1 MPNSWKRAL
10 LSVGKRRELWGII
23 AATTLLGSGIVGC
36 LSQHSELLA
45 LEITSPQNRAEVTE
59 ALVTVSG
66 IVSLP
71 SAVITVGGR
80 EVEVSDDGTF
90 STSVELEYGENNIPV
105 NATVEGQEPVTKNL
119 TVIRILSLE
128 ITSPQDKAEVAQSPI
143 TIRGI
148 VSDPAA
154 LVTVNGRQIDTGKDG
169 TFYASVELNYVKN
182 KITVKATVDG
192 HTPVTKTLTVTRIL
206 VLELHSPAYRS
217 EVTEGSVMV
226 SGTVYPPSA
235 VVTVNGIEVKTTKDG
250 NFSTSV
256 ELGYGENNIVV
267 NATDPVTRTIIITR
281 KLTLEI
287 TSPQDNAEVTG
298 SSTIVSG
305 VVSDAAAVVTVNGNQ
320 VETSEDGTFS
330 VPVELRYGEN
340 TITVNATAEDSEPVT
355 RTVTITRVL
364 TLQVV
369 SPQDNAEVTE
379 SPIIIKGI
387 VSDPSA
393 VVTVDGLEIELADN
407 GTFSTSLELDQGE
420 NTIVV
425 SATAEEQEPVTK
437 TLVVRYIPSE

>member
-1 MPNSWKRAL
+1 MPNSWKQAL
-10 LSVGKRRELWGII
+10 LIVSKRRELLGII
-23 AATTLLGSGIVGC
+23 AAIALLGSGIVGC
-36 LSQHSELLA
+36 LSQHNELLA
-45 LEITSPQNRAEVTE
+45 LEITSPQNRDEVTE
-59 ALVTVSG
+59 DLVAVSG
-66 IVSLP
+66 IVSSP

-80 EVEVSDDGTF
+80 EVEMSDDGTF
-90 STSVELEYGENNIPV
+90 STSIDLEYGENNITV
-105 NATVEGQEPVTKNL
+105 NATVNGQEPVTRNL

-128 ITSPQDKAEVAQSPI
+128 TTSPQDKAEVAQSPI
-143 TIRGI
+143 IVRGI

-154 LVTVNGRQIDTGKDG
+154 VVTVNGRQINTGQDG

-182 KITVKATVDG
+182 NITVKATVDG
-192 HTPVTKTLTVTRIL
+192 QEPVTKTLTVTRIL
-206 VLELHSPAYRS
+206 VLELNSPTYKA
-217 EVTEGSVMV
+217 EVTEGSVTV

-267 NATDPVTRTIIITR
+267 NATDPVTRTVIITR

-287 TSPQDNAEVTG
+287 TSPQNNAEVTE
-298 SSTIVSG
+298 SSIIVSG
-305 VVSDAAAVVTVNGNQ
+305 VVSDAAVVVTVNENQ
-320 VETSEDGTFS
+320 IEISEDGTFS
-330 VPVELRYGEN
+330 APVELHYGEN
-340 TITVNATAEDSEPVT
+340 TITVNATAEDWEPVT
-355 RTVTITRVL
+355 RTVTITRIL

-407 GTFSTSLELDQGE
+407 GTFSTSLDLDHGE
-420 NTIVV
+420 NIIVV
-425 SATAEEQEPVTK
+425 SATVNGQEPVTK
-437 TLVVRYIPSE
+437 TLAVRYTPSE

>member
-1 MPNSWKRAL
+1 MPNSWKQAL
-10 LSVGKRRELWGII
+10 LIVSKRRELLGII
-23 AATTLLGSGIVGC
+23 AAIALLGSGIVGC
-36 LSQHSELLA
+36 LSQHNELLA
-45 LEITSPQNRAEVTE
+45 LEITSPQNRDEVTE
-59 ALVTVSG
+59 DLVAVSG
-66 IVSLP
+66 IVSSP

-80 EVEVSDDGTF
+80 EVEMSDDGTF
-90 STSVELEYGENNIPV
+90 STSIDLEYGENNITV
-105 NATVEGQEPVTKNL
+105 NATVNGQEPVTRNL

-128 ITSPQDKAEVAQSPI
+128 TTSPQDKAEVAQSPI
-143 TIRGI
+143 IVRGI

-154 LVTVNGRQIDTGKDG
+154 LVTVNGRQINTGQDG

-182 KITVKATVDG
+182 NITVKATVDG
-192 HTPVTKTLTVTRIL
+192 QEPVTKTLTVTRIL
-206 VLELHSPAYRS
+206 VLELNSPTYKA
-217 EVTEGSVMV
+217 EVTEGSITV

-267 NATDPVTRTIIITR
+267 NATDPVTRTVIITR

-287 TSPQDNAEVTG
+287 TSPQNNAEVTE
-298 SSTIVSG
+298 SSIIVSG
-305 VVSDAAAVVTVNGNQ
+305 VVSDAAVVVTVNENQ
-320 VETSEDGTFS
+320 IEISEDGTFS
-330 VPVELRYGEN
+330 APVELHYGEN
-340 TITVNATAEDSEPVT
+340 TITVNATAEDWEPVT
-355 RTVTITRVL
+355 RTVTITRIL

-407 GTFSTSLELDQGE
+407 GTFSTSLDLDHGE
-420 NTIVV
+420 NIIVV
-425 SATAEEQEPVTK
+425 SATVNGQEPVTK
-437 TLVVRYIPSE
+437 TLAVRYTPSE

>member
-1 MPNSWKRAL
+1 MPNSWKQAL
-10 LSVGKRRELWGII
+10 LIVSKRRELLGII
-23 AATTLLGSGIVGC
+23 AAIALLGSGIVGC
-36 LSQHSELLA
+36 LSQHNELLA
-45 LEITSPQNRAEVTE
+45 LEITSPQNRDEVTE
-59 ALVTVSG
+59 DLVAVSG
-66 IVSLP
+66 IVSSP

-80 EVEVSDDGTF
+80 EVEMSDDGTF
-90 STSVELEYGENNIPV
+90 STSIDLEYGENNITV
-105 NATVEGQEPVTKNL
+105 NATVNGQEPVTRNL

-128 ITSPQDKAEVAQSPI
+128 TTSPQDKAEVAQSPI
-143 TIRGI
+143 IVRGI

-154 LVTVNGRQIDTGKDG
+154 VVTVNGRQINTGQDG

-182 KITVKATVDG
+182 NITVNATVDG

-206 VLELHSPAYRS
+206 VLELNSPTYKA
-217 EVTEGSVMV
+217 EVTEGSVTV

-267 NATDPVTRTIIITR
+267 NATDPVTRTVIITR

-287 TSPQDNAEVTG
+287 TSPQNNAEVTE
-298 SSTIVSG
+298 SSIIVSG
-305 VVSDAAAVVTVNGNQ
+305 VVSDAAVVVTVNENQ
-320 VETSEDGTFS
+320 IEISEDGTFS
-330 VPVELRYGEN
+330 APVELHYGEN
-340 TITVNATAEDSEPVT
+340 TITVNATAEDWEPVT
-355 RTVTITRVL
+355 RTVTITRIL

-379 SPIIIKGI
+379 SSIIIKGI

-407 GTFSTSLELDQGE
+407 GTFSTSLDLDHGE
-420 NTIVV
+420 NIIVV
-425 SATAEEQEPVTK
+425 SATVNGQEPVTK
-437 TLVVRYIPSE
+437 TLAVRYTPSE